1 MTVQSLCRIGVFYDG
16 SFFAYAQSYFFK
28 RDLGWLIF
36 GPFHF
41 LLENLLRE
49 KEQGFTSYK
58 VVYSGWYQGLRSS
71 SQSNDHQRRV
81 DRNRHLDLIHA
92 GVEPKYVAMSQSQGE
107 KGVDVAMAVD
117 ALQVGLEGHIDI
129 AVLVTGDGDFIPL
142 VRALM
147 KQGIR
152 VAVAYFEYESENHRS
167 FINDR
172 LITVC
177 NYAINI
183 NALERDKKY
192 QPMFKS
198 LFRDKNS
205 KSIDEKNYY
214 DRRAI

>member
-1 MTVQSLCRIGVFYDG
+1 M
-16 SFFAYAQSYFFK
+16 
-28 RDLGWLIF
+28 
-36 GPFHF
+36 P
-41 LLENLLRE
+41 
-49 KEQGFTSYK
+49 
-58 VVYSGWYQGLRSS
+58 
-71 SQSNDHQRRV
+71 
-81 DRNRHLDLIHA
+81 
-92 GVEPKYVAMSQSQGE
+92 MSQSQAE

-129 AVLVTGDGDFIPL
+129 AVLVTGDGDFVPL

-152 VAVAYFEYESENHRS
+152 VAVAYFEYETENHRS

-172 LITVC
+172 LLTIC

-198 LFRDKNS
+198 LFRMNKP
-205 KSIDEKNYY
+205 KSIEDGNSYN
-214 DRRAI
+214 RRIF